1 MGSKIKNAGI
11 GGTLGSIV
19 MGPAGAVAGAIKGGS
34 SGGIGKD
41 IKGPFNSLMQGLGL
55 KQQEEAFGSDLNSV
69 QAMLS
74 AAANDPEGVATQ
86 QFRRNSNEGLG
97 KVLSAIASQK
107 NLQASEQANMAARTN
122 RDMQQDVASQAGL
135 MGLEEQAQNRQ
146 LLAQFLLNRS
156 GAKQALNTN
165 TIQRIT
171 DFAGKLASSAGS
183 MGGGGAGAAG
193 ASRSPAVVG

>member
-86 QFRRNSNEGLG
+86 QFRRNSNGGLG

>member
-11 GGTLGSIV
+11 GGNLGSIV

-193 ASRSPAVVG
+193 ASRSPAVVR

>member
-183 MGGGGAGAAG
+183 MGEGGAGAAG